1 MVDDSIRTHPSP
13 AQDPPQKASRTHVGL
28 WLAAGLFQVACLV
41 LLVVF
46 LFGCSMGHS
55 RIFTPKT
62 QLEAQDFHDPNAP
75 ALAESVATAVPP
87 RTDDQRHPTRVEIRT
102 ITQAQAR
109 ALPADPSVSSPTPQ
123 YSDATA
129 GIENTLPTLV
139 PSTPLSPTDLIEV
152 DAKVGDLNGKP
163 ILASTW
169 LEPMA
174 ARLRAESKG
183 KTPQQWRK
191 FAAKAISDRLI
202 ADLSDELYLAES
214 RASLTP
220 EQKTGLRVFLSRFE
234 RQLVSSNYGS
244 TTRTEEY
251 LKATQGQSLEE
262 AKREQER
269 TVLIREQLR
278 KVVWDRVQVSMRD
291 IRNAYEQQ
299 HEKYHPNPKAVFLLI
314 RIKKDD
320 SHNIEHITNRLA
332 SEPFPEVAKDQANLS
347 KEPLEKELDGPYE
360 QSPLFGPKDLQKAAA
375 GLSPGGWAGPVEV
388 GSSLYW
394 VYLDHIERVDI
405 PLYDAQLELR
415 AQITAQRREEAA
427 RRYLL
432 KLFDRAG
439 IRGLDDL
446 IAKLVAIAEQ
456 WYYQPNQS

>member
-1 MVDDSIRTHPSP
+1 MVDDSIRTHLSASQEPS
-13 AQDPPQKASRTHVGL
+13 QKASRTSMGL
-28 WLAAGLFQVACLV
+28 WLMAGLFQVACLV
-41 LLVVF
+41 LVIVF
-46 LFGCSMGHS
+46 LVGCSMRQS
-55 RIFTPKT
+55 RILTPTT
-62 QLEAQDFHDPNAP
+62 QLEPQDFRDPSAP
-75 ALAESVATAVPP
+75 ASPESTAIPP
-87 RTDDQRHPTRVEIRT
+87 RPDDRPHPARVEIRT
-102 ITQAQAR
+102 ITEAQAR
-109 ALPADPSVSSPTPQ
+109 ALPADPSVIPSTPRF
-123 YSDATA
+123 SDTA
-129 GIENTLPTLV
+129 AANQRSLPDLAS
-139 PSTPLSPTDLIEV
+139 STPLSPTDLIEV

-191 FAAKAISDRLI
+191 LAAKAISDRLI
-202 ADLSDELYLAES
+202 ADLSDELYLAEA

-244 TTRTEEY
+244 TTRTEQY
-251 LKATQGQSLEE
+251 LKATQGRSLEE

-278 KVVWDRVQVSMRD
+278 KVVWNRVQVSMRD

-299 HEKYHPNPKAVFLLI
+299 HDKYHPNPKAVFLLI

-320 SHNIEHITNRLA
+320 TDNIEHITKRLT
-332 SEPFPEVAKDQANLS
+332 SEPFPQVAKDPANLS
-347 KEPLEKELDGPYE
+347 KDPLEKELDGPYE
-360 QSPLFGPKDLQKAAA
+360 HSPLFGPKALQEAAA
-375 GLSPGGWAGPVEV
+375 SLSPGHWAGPVQV

-415 AQITAQRREEAA
+415 AQITSKRREEAA

-439 IRGLDDL
+439 IRGLDEL